1 MISVFPFF
9 VFSTINTRFFVFKK
23 EITIFAPVNYVGMR
37 RLAFILSLYLF
48 MGFGKTG
55 AQQLVLKNYAWQGD
69 SVRQAVKI
77 VPPIYSLWKKNSLL
91 SPPGQELTGSIMLQ
105 NQYALVNEVD
115 VSPFRCGPFWVPA
128 PPPLFENCTQYH
140 DTVGEAFLC
149 GFIEG
154 AVNGVFDALMP
165 SKPTKKERQ
174 RALAKKIL
182 SHY

>member
-9 VFSTINTRFFVFKK
+9 VFSTINLRFFVFKK
-23 EITIFAPVNYVGMR
+23 KITIFAPVNYVGMR

-48 MGFGKTG
+48 IGFGKTG
-55 AQQLVLKNYAWQGD
+55 AQQLILKNYAWQGD
-69 SVRQAVKI
+69 SVCQAVKI

-91 SPPGQELTGSIMLQ
+91 SPPGQELAGSIMLQ

-128 PPPLFENCTQYH
+128 PPPLFECNQYY
-140 DTVGEAFLC
+140 DTVGEAVFC

>member
-1 MISVFPFF
+1 
-9 VFSTINTRFFVFKK
+9 
-23 EITIFAPVNYVGMR
+23 MR

-48 MGFGKTG
+48 IGFGKTG

-91 SPPGQELTGSIMLQ
+91 SPPGQELAGSIMLQ

-128 PPPLFENCTQYH
+128 PPPLFESCTQYY

>member
-9 VFSTINTRFFVFKK
+9 VFSTINLRFFVFKK
-23 EITIFAPVNYVGMR
+23 KITIFAPVNYVGMR

-48 MGFGKTG
+48 IGFGKTG
-55 AQQLVLKNYAWQGD
+55 AQQLILKNYAWQGD

-128 PPPLFENCTQYH
+128 PPPLFESCTQYY

-154 AVNGVFDALMP
+154 AVNGVFDALIP